1 MKDDNNLKN
10 DTEIDFNYIN
20 EKLKSGL
27 KLRIDVGLSCD
38 MGRSRRWINFIDD
51 VFVIGIEP
59 HPENC
64 FQLKKLLSSTHGG
77 DRFYLIEAAI
87 DNVDAP
93 TSKEFYGFGWDV
105 WPNNPGC
112 SSLLKPK
119 GRFENSTENVY
130 NVDVISLKSILDNID
145 YDVIEVLKTDT
156 QGNDLNVI
164 KSLGEHIKNVVFID
178 SEYDESDDYEDANTG
193 EELDK
198 FLEENRFKKYQMI
211 LQPTRNMMVEDTRY
225 VNTLIENIDNYS
237 DNYTFE
243 SHEVAVEV
251 E

>member
-1 MKDDNNLKN
+1 MILKDDL
-10 DTEIDFNYIN
+10 DIDFDYIN
-20 EKLKSGL
+20 QKLKSGL

-64 FQLKKLLSSTHGG
+64 SALKDLLVDTRGG

-87 DNVDAP
+87 DNVEES
-93 TSKEFYGFGWDV
+93 TTKEFYGFGWDV

-119 GRFENSTENVY
+119 GRFQNSTENVY
-130 NVDVISLKSILDNID
+130 NVEVISLKYILDNID
-145 YDVIEVLKTDT
+145 YDVVEVLKTDT

-164 KSLGEHIKNVVFID
+164 KSLGDHIKNVVFID
-178 SEYDESDDYEDANTG
+178 SEYDESDDYENANTG
-193 EELDK
+193 DELDQYL
-198 FLEENRFKKYQMI
+198 LENNFKKYQMI
-211 LQPTRNMMVEDTRY
+211 LQPTRDMMVEDTRY
-225 VNTLIENIDNYS
+225 VNTLIEDIDKYS

-243 SHEVAVEV
+243 SHEVMVDV
-251 E
+251 K

>member
-1 MKDDNNLKN
+1 MIEKN
-10 DTEIDFNYIN
+10 DIEVDFDYIN
-20 EKLKSGL
+20 QKLKSGL

-64 FQLKKLLSSTHGG
+64 DELKKLLSNTRGG

-87 DNVDAP
+87 DNVEKP
-93 TSKEFYGFGWDV
+93 TTKEFYGFGWDK

-112 SSLLKPK
+112 SSLLKPI
-119 GRFENSTENVY
+119 GRFEKSTEKIY
-130 NVDVISLKSILDNID
+130 NVDTISLKHILDNLE

-164 KSLGEHIKNVVFID
+164 KSLGEHIKNVVFVD

-193 EELDK
+193 VELDE
-198 FLEENRFKKYQMI
+198 FLIENNFKKYQMV
-211 LQPTRNMMVEDTRY
+211 LQPQRDMMIEDTRY
-225 VNTLIENIDNYS
+225 VNTLIEDIEKYS

-243 SHEVAVEV
+243 PHEVMVDVE
-251 E
+251 